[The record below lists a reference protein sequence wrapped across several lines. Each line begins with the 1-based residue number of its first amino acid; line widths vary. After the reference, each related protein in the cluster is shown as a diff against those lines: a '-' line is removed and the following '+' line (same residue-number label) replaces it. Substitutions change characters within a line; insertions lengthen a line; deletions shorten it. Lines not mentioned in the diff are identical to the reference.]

1 MLPGLGWSAG
11 DVIKI
16 IEVSTTLYSAFRDGY
31 KNSENQVQLLVKEF
45 MRFHEFLQ
53 KLAQLLRKYERP
65 LPFGYEDFEK
75 TMKDCVNFLQPYAD
89 ALIDRKKSIPK
100 AFYTV
105 KFTTAEKNVERLR
118 KQVDGHVQS
127 LSLYISYL
135 QL

>member
-1 MLPGLGWSAG
+1 MHVKFVLLSHECFVPRPSWLCHGSHAEHEYLYPPVHSTNTPHFGAAERHSHRRTSTKTRLAAMLPGLGWSAG

-65 LPFGYEDFEK
+65 LPFGYEDFE
-75 TMKDCVNFLQPYAD
+75 
-89 ALIDRKKSIPK
+89 
-100 AFYTV
+100 
-105 KFTTAEKNVERLR
+105 
-118 KQVDGHVQS
+118 
-127 LSLYISYL
+127 
-135 QL
+135 